1 MKPSGQALK
10 TDSRSN
16 STPSLFSSLIQALMF
31 QTPRAMTSSSIH
43 DVISAFAR
51 GAELAARSGFDGIE
65 LHAGHGYL
73 IAEFIS
79 EETNLRTDEFCATSD
94 PLRFLRSIV
103 SMIRSSRTVPADF
116 AIGIKLN
123 AADYIQRS
131 SGQRFSTHSSDTDEE
146 RVLAH
151 VREIATWRMVD
162 FIEISGGNYEN
173 PEFMNH
179 LPSSRR
185 EALFSRFSKRAL
197 QELLQFAE
205 LRPLVLLTGGLVTPE
220 LMSSALRHNHADLL
234 GIGRLSV
241 LYPELPK
248 VLQWD
253 GPSKNT
259 VFSRCPLASGMK
271 PWDTG
276 EPKSQSSLVHAERT
290 AMNLVRAVWQLVPR
304 SIRPEFPNL
313 IGAGVEMAWFSVV
326 MRRLAKTSGYDAYD
340 IGEGLGAVVR
350 MWLYIAPPYPP
361 TLWFAMIWGIGVIL
375 LGILFHL

>member
-1 MKPSGQALK
+1 
-10 TDSRSN
+10 
-16 STPSLFSSLIQALMF
+16 
-31 QTPRAMTSSSIH
+31 
-43 DVISAFAR
+43 
-51 GAELAARSGFDGIE
+51 
-65 LHAGHGYL
+65 
-73 IAEFIS
+73 
-79 EETNLRTDEFCATSD
+79 
-94 PLRFLRSIV
+94 
-103 SMIRSSRTVPADF
+103 
-116 AIGIKLN
+116 
-123 AADYIQRS
+123 
-131 SGQRFSTHSSDTDEE
+131 
-146 RVLAH
+146 
-151 VREIATWRMVD
+151 
-162 FIEISGGNYEN
+162 
-173 PEFMNH
+173 MNH

-197 QELLQFAE
+197 QELLQFAD

-220 LMSSALRHNHADLL
+220 LMSSALRHSHADLL

-248 VLQWD
+248 VLRWD
-253 GPSKNT
+253 GCSKHT
-259 VFSRCPLASGMK
+259 AFSRCPLASGMK